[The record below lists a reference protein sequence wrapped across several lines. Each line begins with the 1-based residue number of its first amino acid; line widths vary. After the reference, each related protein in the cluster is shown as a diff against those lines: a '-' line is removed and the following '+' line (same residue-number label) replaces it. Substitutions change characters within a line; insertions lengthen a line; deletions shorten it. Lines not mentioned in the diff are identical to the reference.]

1 MRTNHSTG
9 YHDKKNHFRW
19 SIESTKIGSGF
30 YPTMQFLL
38 GVQSFDD
45 MIPQAPL
52 QLYFSIFTPLLI
64 LLVLPRPHKFSSW
77 MRECILQCNMG
88 QLSTL
93 PIRSSCPI
101 VKLATCVFILH
112 ACKLAK
118 MRVFTKHGCL
128 WRWCWMQSQHVKW
141 SVLGVLPPKN
151 SLFCKYPAAICII
164 RQPLVHCTRD
174 R

>member
-1 MRTNHSTG
+1 MFFIQQCS
-9 YHDKKNHFRW
+9 
-19 SIESTKIGSGF
+19 F
-30 YPTMQFLL
+30 YLVFKVLI
-38 GVQSFDD
+38 S
-45 MIPQAPL
+45 QAPL
-52 QLYFSIFTPLLI
+52 QLYFFSIFNSLLI

-141 SVLGVLPPKN
+141 SVVGLLPPKN
-151 SLFCKYPAAICII
+151 SLFCKYPCCYLHNKAAT
-164 RQPLVHCTRD
+164 CTLYTW
-174 R
+174 

>member
-1 MRTNHSTG
+1 
-9 YHDKKNHFRW
+9 
-19 SIESTKIGSGF
+19 
-30 YPTMQFLL
+30 
-38 GVQSFDD
+38 

-101 VKLATCVFILH
+101 VKLATCVFIFILH

-118 MRVFTKHGCL
+118 MPVVTKHGCL

-141 SVLGVLPPKN
+141 SVVGLLPPKN
-151 SLFCKYPAAICII
+151 KKYPAAICISLPFV
-164 RQPLVHCTRD
+164 RCTSD
-174 R
+174 RKQFDHHMETNTGRFFRCARVILSE